1 MVIIIIIIIISSS
14 SSSSS
19 SLKLRAPVSVSSALG
34 AAAAQ
39 QNNAK
44 DVAAESSALH
54 LPSCDRAT
62 HKGHTDA
69 DFLQQ
74 LFCCPLTQVS
84 RRIAAHDEQACICI
98 DAARQ
103 HQCNAWGTGSK
114 LQRRLSS
121 AVRTNLHLVS
131 RAGSFH

>member
-1 MVIIIIIIIISSS
+1 MHLAQGPQMHGRHHHHQQQQQQQLEAEGTS
-14 SSSSS
+14 
-19 SLKLRAPVSVSSALG
+19 VSVYSALG

-62 HKGHTDA
+62 HKGHTA

-84 RRIAAHDEQACICI
+84 RGIAGHDEQACICST
-98 DAARQ
+98 AAVQ

-114 LQRRLSS
+114 LQRRLGS
-121 AVRTNLHLVS
+121 AVHTNLLS
-131 RAGSFH
+131 G